1 MLEVK
6 GEVMYPLDIVEEELK
21 NKIAQ
26 EYFKDFDTTRILGK
40 IDFCVSFDA
49 KSLFQSIHFLW
60 AEAKKGSKSD
70 IIESFVQLILTIG
83 KERTFESEL
92 PPLFLGAFDAL
103 KFAFIPYDEIA
114 HIFSQNDFNW
124 NVTPSNHESKEFK
137 QLYATSKALLE
148 SQKLQ
153 FDFAQ
158 DLKELKTFIKANF
171 SLDNE
176 HLHKIQISKNNFMV
190 IYQKW
195 LTSVK
200 DSISIDWNLA
210 KNAGILDSDF
220 YLADLLSEENQS
232 LIDKLFVVLQK
243 THYEFNKTITF
254 MGTEQKDTA
263 NFKDNQKAH
272 KSFWNLYERPPKKEY
287 WDYIIERRDL
297 LVPSDI
303 RERKGAFFTPQ
314 RWVQKAQDYLA
325 KALGEDWQSE
335 YIIWDCAAG
344 TGNLLANLT
353 ESRNLY
359 ASTLDKSDVEII
371 KELAHNKRLALFENH
386 IFQFDFLNDI
396 LFDIPC
402 ERHKGVNGGGQMRFV
417 KTAKNPKFQK
427 NCKKFLKMIKN
438 EKNY

>member
-124 NVTPSNHESKEFK
+124 NITPSNHESKEFK
-137 QLYATSKALLE
+137 QLYATSKELLE

-153 FDFAQ
+153 FSFKDDYK
-158 DLKELKTFIKANF
+158 DLQEFIKKNF
-171 SLDNE
+171 TLSNE
-176 HLHKIQISKNNFMV
+176 KVHKIQITKNNFIH
-190 IYQKW
+190 IYYKW
-195 LTSVK
+195 LEKVAPT
-200 DSISIDWNLA
+200 IGIDWD
-210 KNAGILDSDF
+210 KEKPDILSADF
-220 YLADLLSEENQS
+220 YLADLLSENNQTKKVKES
-232 LIDKLFVVLQK
+232 LRVLLQSDYYKVKLEK
-243 THYEFNKTITF
+243 RANS
-254 MGTEQKDTA
+254 A
-263 NFKDNQKAH
+263 NFNFTEFSFNDKQKAH
-272 KSFWNLYERPPKKEY
+272 KSFWNLYERPPKEEY
-287 WDYIIERRDL
+287 WDYLIERRDL

-314 RWVQKAQDYLA
+314 IWAQKAHQYLA

-335 YIIWDCAAG
+335 YIVWDCAAG
-344 TGNLLANLT
+344 TGNLLVGL
-353 ESRNLY
+353 SVDKYKIY
-359 ASTLDKSDVEII
+359 ASTLDKADVDIMRDKYGNQSLLES
-371 KELAHNKRLALFENH
+371 H

-396 LFDIPC
+396 LLDKPC
-402 ERHKGVNGGGQMRFV
+402 EKHANSAKSTGGGDRRG
-417 KTAKNPKFQK
+417 
-427 NCKKFLKMIKN
+427 L
-438 EKNY
+438 